1 MPGKVYSEPSSV
13 EAVEGAVA
21 VDGPDGV
28 SISMTPQAALTTS
41 DRLLDGAM
49 VAQGQRRR
57 PGAMKSGAARRV
69 RRQNAGSGLQDR
81 TSGDDPGPTAHR
93 WSVRLLDVHFARG

>member
-13 EAVEGAVA
+13 EAVEGAVP

-28 SISMTPQAALTTS
+28 SISMTPEAALTTS

-49 VAQGQRRR
+49 VAQGQRVE
-57 PGAMKSGAARRV
+57 ARRDEK
-69 RRQNAGSGLQDR
+69 RRGP
-81 TSGDDPGPTAHR
+81 PGTTTEGR
-93 WSVRLLDVHFARG
+93 